1 MSFDPKDLLQDLSEP
16 YKDNFM
22 RTCYANMVKDPQ
34 MLKSQ
39 NFSMEVQ
46 CNALNIIM
54 KYFENLE
61 EYEKC
66 YDLKKMKEKILKGD
80 NLKKK

>member
-1 MSFDPKDLLQDLSEP
+1 MSFDPKDLLQDMSEP
-16 YKDNFM
+16 YKENFM
-22 RTCYANMVKDPQ
+22 RTCYANMVNDPL

-39 NFSMEVQ
+39 NFNIEVQ
-46 CNALNIIM
+46 CNAIDIIM

-66 YDLKKMKEKILKGD
+66 YDLKKMKEKILKSD